1 MTPEDLAI
9 IVFKKI
15 ENNEFWILT
24 HPEFVEV
31 YETYANEISANK
43 VNLD

>member
-1 MTPEDLAI
+1 MTPGELAN

-31 YETYANEISANK
+31 YETYANEITANK
-43 VNLD
+43 NTLD